1 MRKKKTLILKCII
14 MINIFIYP
22 DSLIEYQKEKGKENV
37 NKNKILCINN
47 IKFNEHVYSLNK
59 MNYVVYFIDMYY
71 KNSSILLQL
80 PKCIIDK
87 LDKSKMIVKFN
98 ESDKLFNFLIDP
110 LEKCIKNTVYNN
122 SEKWFGKKFTMNKID
137 NCFVSPFSINELTL
151 SIEKSTLFF
160 NKYKKLIDITDI
172 TDITDI
178 DITLNVEITPL
189 IKIANLQFIQNKF
202 SYDLVLEQSKV
213 LIEETLV
220 EYSIIDSVESISSDC
235 SYRENEYYI
244 ENKEIDSVDQNF
256 F

>member
-1 MRKKKTLILKCII
+1 
-14 MINIFIYP
+14 MINIFTYP
-22 DSLIEYQKEKGKENV
+22 DSLIEYQKEKCKDIKDKDKV
-37 NKNKILCINN
+37 LYINN

-59 MNYVVYFIDMYY
+59 TNYIVYFIDMYY

-80 PKCIIDK
+80 PKCTIYK

-98 ESDKLFNFLIDP
+98 EKDKLFNFLIDP

-137 NCFVSPFSINELTL
+137 NCLVSPFSVNELTL

-160 NKYKKLIDITDI
+160 NKYKKLIDIT
-172 TDITDI
+172 

-202 SYDLVLEQSKV
+202 SYDLILEQSKV